1 MNWVNVQAL
10 PTDVRSTDKSV
21 NKNKIVVIKEMSL
34 YLEPLGK
41 TAIYLS
47 LLMQLLY
54 MPLITQKTYLPE
66 STCDYF

>member
-21 NKNKIVVIKEMSL
+21 NKNKIFIIKETSL
-34 YLEPLGK
+34 HLEPLGK

-47 LLMQLLY
+47 LWMQLLY
-54 MPLITQKTYLPE
+54 MPLITQKA
-66 STCDYF
+66 